1 MDANANTK
9 PSVKKVREWPK
20 FDFLSFLIRGRELV
34 ANVLKNAKKTLIPN
48 IDGVGDS
55 LIKKDYSR
63 FNINS
68 LDDSEK
74 VEKFPEPNEI
84 TSKSVRKNIDEK
96 FIKKY
101 SKKNE
106 KQIY

>member
-1 MDANANTK
+1 MS
-9 PSVKKVREWPK
+9 PQL
-20 FDFLSFLIRGRELV
+20 DFLSFRGKISHKI
-34 ANVLKNAKKTLIPN
+34 LKNAKKTLIPN

-74 VEKFPEPNEI
+74 VEKFPVPNEI